1 MISIRFHPLQR
12 LKDTRILPTPS
23 HQILQIRKRPLL
35 RPPPSLH
42 ITSPQLHTIPTL
54 VLLEINP
61 IITLDSNLIK
71 LPRPR
76 RPVNTRGITGPADN
90 RLPPQILI
98 PKKTSPIPQPLRRTP
113 QTRQRPTRLLQNTF
127 GFYRICRRNAI
138 KLRAKFI

>member
-1 MISIRFHPLQR
+1 MISIRFHPLQC

-42 ITSPQLHTIPTL
+42 VTSPQLHTIPAL

-61 IITLDSNLIK
+61 IITLDGNLIK
-71 LPRPR
+71 LPRPG
-76 RPVNTRGITGPADN
+76 RPMTARGITGPADD

-98 PKKTSPIPQPLRRTP
+98 PKKTSPIPQPLGCTS
-113 QTRQRPTRLLQNTF
+113 QTRQRPTCFL
-127 GFYRICRRNAI
+127 
-138 KLRAKFI
+138 